1 MLHFF
6 FNFPSKVISIKI
18 KWITFFI
25 NTAAS
30 NHQPSTFTV
39 ISCKIKWRLLHFLSN
54 GRFCSL
60 SVCLV
65 SRVFLCPCLSGCLSL
80 SLSTPHPQVARKL
93 AMVEADLER
102 AEERAETGESWVSAV
117 HVPDVVVGSLACFFP
132 PSLLFFLLWT
142 FPLFP
147 LLLFILSSGEGKG
160 ERGCSVDTSVFCVFV
175 HAAAATATVFFS
187 CLADLPRNIY
197 VGNNLKS
204 KCLSWRIYIS
214 LHSRKSLFGI
224 HLEGRKEET

>member
-132 PSLLFFLLWT
+132 PSLLFFFIMNIPPLPPPPFYSFLWRGKG
-142 FPLFP
+142 
-147 LLLFILSSGEGKG
+147 GEGVF
-160 ERGCSVDTSVFCVFV
+160 RRHQCVLCVCACSSSNNSNSVFF
-175 HAAAATATVFFS
+175 
-187 CLADLPRNIY
+187 
-197 VGNNLKS
+197 
-204 KCLSWRIYIS
+204 LSGGSSSQYLRW
-214 LHSRKSLFGI
+214 K
-224 HLEGRKEET
+224 